1 MFVRILDVDKRMY
14 ISVERMLLLV
24 KGYCK
29 SGVMNLESL
38 RFWNTLFRKI
48 IRNLS
53 FSGTEKVEFVDI
65 YKRIR
70 ET

>member
-1 MFVRILDVDKRMY
+1 
-14 ISVERMLLLV
+14 MLLLV

-29 SGVMNLESL
+29 SGVLNLESL
-38 RFWNTLFRKI
+38 RFLNTLFRKI